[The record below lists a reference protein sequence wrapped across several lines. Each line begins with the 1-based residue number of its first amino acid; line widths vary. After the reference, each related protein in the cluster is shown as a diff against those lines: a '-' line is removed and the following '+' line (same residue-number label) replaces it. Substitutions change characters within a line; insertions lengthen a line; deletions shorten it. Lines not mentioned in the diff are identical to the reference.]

1 MKTTR
6 IEKSEIANMPILAT
20 GYKAVKWDL
29 STNGNNK
36 FRYGEIGEDIVG
48 SVWKVDGDIAEC
60 KWGLHFSKD
69 PAYVFN
75 FYEPLGYNRYFK
87 VNAYGKVVDA
97 KDNMK
102 SVATVIEF
110 VEEYDLM
117 TFIEIIKRFDRSNA
131 VSNSYAVSD
140 SNAVSYSSAVS
151 DSNAVS
157 YSSAVRG
164 SNAVSYSNAVRGSN
178 AVSYSNAVSCSNAV
192 SDSNA
197 VSYSNAVS
205 DSYAVRGSYAVS
217 YSNAVSDSS
226 AVSDSNAVSYSY
238 GIRKC
243 EAVKNCIFCYNIE
256 GRKSRIFNKTVTAK
270 RFDEVYRKI
279 IGFGWVP
286 SFENWYD
293 IKGNKEWWAFC
304 FPQLKEVEN
313 AVAWGKM
320 PGEMLEYIKSLPE
333 YDEKIFAEITK

>member
-1 MKTTR
+1 MNTTR

-117 TFIEIIKRFDRSNA
+117 AFIEIIKRFDRS
-131 VSNSYAVSD
+131 S
-140 SNAVSYSSAVS
+140 
-151 DSNAVS
+151 AVS

-164 SNAVSYSNAVRGSN
+164 SSAVS
-178 AVSYSNAVSCSNAV
+178 
-192 SDSNA
+192 
-197 VSYSNAVS
+197 
-205 DSYAVRGSYAVS
+205 GSY
-217 YSNAVSDSS
+217 AVSDSS
-226 AVSDSNAVSYSY
+226 AVSYSSAVRGSSAVSDSSAVSYSY

-333 YDEKIFAEITK
+333 YDEKIFTEITK